1 MNCVLATVFALS
13 TSLFLMASVEGA
25 EKANAAVLSAESK
38 LKHIQQNGV
47 AAHPDPSPTQL
58 TESELNAYLAS
69 DAVELP
75 TGVESVRLEGAVRNV
90 VGRARVDF
98 DKVRA
103 GTKNPSPLLSLFT
116 GVHDVVVTAE
126 AQGLLHQGVVRVE
139 KVWFDGTEIPRFV
152 VQMFAEKYLT
162 PRYPGVGME
171 SKFPLPHRIESA
183 VVGQHVLTVV
193 QK

>member
-1 MNCVLATVFALS
+1 MNGFFAALCVVT
-13 TSLFLMASVEGA
+13 TSLFLLASVEGA
-25 EKANAAVLSAESK
+25 EKANTAVLSAESK
-38 LKHIQQNGV
+38 LKHIQRNG
-47 AAHPDPSPTQL
+47 ADAHPDPSPTQL

-69 DAVELP
+69 DALELP
-75 TGVESVRLEGAVRNV
+75 AGVESVRLEGAVGNV

-126 AQGLLHQGVVRVE
+126 AQGSLHQGVVRVE
-139 KVWFDGTEIPRFV
+139 RVWFDGSEIPRFV
-152 VQMFAEKYLT
+152 VQMFAEKYLA
-162 PRYPGVGME
+162 PRYHGVGME